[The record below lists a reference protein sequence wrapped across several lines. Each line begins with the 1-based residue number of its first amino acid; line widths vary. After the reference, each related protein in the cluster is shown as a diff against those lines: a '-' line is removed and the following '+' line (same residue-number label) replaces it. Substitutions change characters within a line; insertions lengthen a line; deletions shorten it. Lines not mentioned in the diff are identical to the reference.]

1 MHYKNNNGNGEAAK
15 QQIKEILES
24 MQFARLLKDTPNVIM
39 ILNTER
45 QVVYLNRNP
54 VKPEEAA
61 GIDVLGKRPGTCL
74 GCINVVKGEL
84 GCGSSEFCRVC
95 GFNAAISASEQGE
108 QASGEC
114 NIALK
119 NGASLTLSV
128 TTKPFVHNGNQ
139 YIFCALEDISEKI
152 RRQMLENIF
161 LHDILNTASVLR
173 GISEAF
179 EMIPPPKIK
188 AMLQKV
194 SANIA
199 DEIQSYKLLSNA
211 ETQTLQTNF
220 SEVPIKAITADV
232 VKALRS
238 IQRFSD
244 RDIKIRYD
252 EAASITTERTL
263 LRQVLINMLK
273 NALEAG
279 NEVNGVSISGE
290 ISPDNH
296 HAVFSVSNPQHIP
309 KEDQLKLFQK
319 SFSTKS
325 RGRGWGTYSIKI
337 LTEKYLKGEVSFES
351 SKEHGTTFRIS
362 IPSLTEYK
370 S

>member
-1 MHYKNNNGNGEAAK
+1 MHQGNNNSNGETAK
-15 QQIKEILES
+15 QESKEILES
-24 MQFARLLKDTPNVIM
+24 MQFFLLLKDAPNVIM
-39 ILNTER
+39 ILNSDR

-54 VKPEEAA
+54 VKPEDAA
-61 GIDVLGKRPGTCL
+61 GNDILGKRPGTCL

-95 GFNAAISASEQGE
+95 GFNAAISASELGE
-108 QASGEC
+108 FASGEC
-114 NIALK
+114 NIAMK

-128 TTKPFVHNGNQ
+128 ATKPFVHNGNQ
-139 YIFCALEDISEKI
+139 YVFCALEDISEKK

-161 LHDILNTASVLR
+161 LHDILNTASVLQ

-179 EMIPPPKIK
+179 EMIPPQKIK
-188 AMLQKV
+188 SMLREV

-211 ETQTLQTNF
+211 EAQTLQTNF
-220 SEVPIKAITADV
+220 SDVPIKTITQDV
-232 VKALRS
+232 VKALRN

-244 RDIKIRYD
+244 RDIQIRYD
-252 EAASITTERTL
+252 DGASIKTERTL

-273 NALEAG
+273 NALEASS
-279 NEVNGVSISGE
+279 EINGVSISGR

-296 HAVFSVSNPQHIP
+296 HAVFSVSNPQYIP

-351 SKEHGTTFRIS
+351 SKESGTTFRIS
-362 IPSLTEYK
+362 IPSLTE
-370 S
+370 

>member
-1 MHYKNNNGNGEAAK
+1 MHYNNDHGNGEFAR
-15 QQIKEILES
+15 QQAKEILES
-24 MQFARLLKDTPNVIM
+24 LQFAHLLKDVPNVIM
-39 ILNTER
+39 ILNADR
-45 QVVYLNRNP
+45 RVVYLNRNP
-54 VKPEEAA
+54 VKPAEAA
-61 GIDVLGKRPGTCL
+61 GSETMGKRPGTCL

-108 QASGEC
+108 DANSEC
-114 NIALK
+114 NIAMK
-119 NGASLTLSV
+119 NGTSLTLSV
-128 TTKPFVHNGNQ
+128 TTKPFVHNGTRFV
-139 YIFCALEDISEKI
+139 FCALEDISEKI

-161 LHDILNTASVLR
+161 LHDILNTASVLK
-173 GISEAF
+173 GISQTF
-179 EMIPPPKIK
+179 EMIPPAKIK
-188 AMLQKV
+188 AMLGEV

-211 ETQTLQTNF
+211 ETQTLRTNL
-220 SEVPIKAITADV
+220 SEVSIKTIIEDV

-238 IQRFSD
+238 IRRFSE
-244 RDIKIRYD
+244 REVTSKYD
-252 EAASITTERTL
+252 KKASITTERTL

-279 NEVNGVSISGE
+279 TEKNGVSISGE
-290 ISPDNH
+290 ISADQNK
-296 HAVFSVSNPQHIP
+296 AVFSVSNSQHIP
-309 KEDQLKLFQK
+309 EEDQLKLFQK

-337 LTEKYLKGEVSFES
+337 LTENYLKGDVSFVS

-362 IPSLTEYK
+362 IPSLSE
-370 S
+370 